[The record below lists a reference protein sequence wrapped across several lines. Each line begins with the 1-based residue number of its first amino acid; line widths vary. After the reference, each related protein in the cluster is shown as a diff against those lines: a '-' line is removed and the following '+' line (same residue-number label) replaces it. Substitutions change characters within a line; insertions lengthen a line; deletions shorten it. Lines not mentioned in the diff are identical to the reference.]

1 MVLVMKK
8 KGFTLI
14 ELLVVVAII
23 GILASML
30 LPSLSRARE
39 KTKTAVCISNM
50 KQIGIGV
57 FTYSTASDGAIPVPD
72 QFTGLLVDS
81 GILEAPRQTAFS
93 DGQSLEVDV
102 TKESTVFKCPSGL
115 DDKLSANMV
124 NGGAAYVSHEDTLR
138 PWRSHNGVHSNT
150 GVLSNQG
157 GIDSWYGVVGIAS
170 NKGGGGAWRYNNW
183 RVDSF
188 NDSWPKM
195 NRIVDADTGLM
206 LHDGS
211 CFIHTYTSNPPG
223 RISAR
228 HNFSKTT
235 NLLFFDGHA
244 IQASYSKVIS
254 TKSSDGASG
263 SDIVWKGVQSF

>member
-1 MVLVMKK
+1 MKK
-8 KGFTLI
+8 AEFTLI

-23 GILASML
+23 GILASLL
-30 LPSLSRARE
+30 LPSLSKARE
-39 KTKTAVCISNM
+39 RTKTAVCVNNL

-57 FTYSTASDGAIPVPD
+57 FTYSTGMDGAIPPND

-81 GILEAPRQTAFS
+81 GILEAPRGTAFS
-93 DGQSLEVDV
+93 TGGSLNVDV

-124 NGGAAYVSHEDTLR
+124 DGGAPYVDHEETLR
-138 PWRSHNGVHSNT
+138 PWRSHNGVNSNT
-150 GVLSNQG
+150 SVLKNKG
-157 GIDSWYGVVGIAS
+157 GIDSWYGVVGIAG

-183 RVDSF
+183 RVDSH
-188 NDSWPKM
+188 NDTWPKI
-195 NRIVDADTGLM
+195 NRHVESERSLM

-211 CFIHTYTSNPPG
+211 CFIHTYSSNPPG

-228 HNFSKTT
+228 HNFAKTT

-244 IQASYSKVIS
+244 IQESYTTVINS
-254 TKSSDGASG
+254 RNNDPTSDSH
-263 SDIVWKGVQSF
+263 IVWKGIESF

>member
-1 MVLVMKK
+1 MKK
-8 KGFTLI
+8 SQFTLI
-14 ELLVVVAII
+14 ELLVVIAII
-23 GILASML
+23 GILASLL

-57 FTYSTASDGAIPVPD
+57 FTYATSHDGAIPPND

-81 GILEAPRQTAFS
+81 GILEAPRKTAFS
-93 DGQSLEVDV
+93 NGSSLNVEV
-102 TKESTVFKCPSGL
+102 TKESSIFKCPSGL

-124 NGGAAYVSHEDTLR
+124 DGGSAYVDHEETLR
-138 PWRSHNGVHSNT
+138 PWRSHNGVNGNT
-150 GVLSNQG
+150 GVLNNRG
-157 GIDSWYGVVGIAS
+157 GIDSWYGVVGTAA

-183 RVDSF
+183 RVDSA
-188 NDSWPKM
+188 NDTWPKLG
-195 NRIVDADTGLM
+195 RIVEASRSLM

-211 CFIHTYTSNPPG
+211 CFIHTYSSNPPG

-228 HNFSKTT
+228 HNSAKTT

-244 IQASYSKVIS
+244 VQESYSTVINS
-254 TKSSDGASG
+254 KNNDGNSSSE
-263 SDIVWKGVQSF
+263 IVWKGIQSF